1 METPSEAVKQDGTM
15 SGTSEAGMNYVD
27 QEGFG
32 KSTKGVFDA
41 TGFKAPAQAPWP
53 RVYP

>member
-1 METPSEAVKQDGTM
+1 MPQTRISGQGTPSNFVFT
-15 SGTSEAGMNYVD
+15 
-27 QEGFG
+27 EGFG

-41 TGFKAPAQAPWP
+41 TGFKAPAQAQWP